1 MDPSP
6 PHSLSAGEVG
16 GGGVNLQP
24 NFQKGE
30 RGLTGPQLFEGGCQE
45 RGGDFFQ
52 DEGCKFSIKNKLKCE
67 IFNDKK
73 SL

>member
-6 PHSLSAGEVG
+6 PPTPFLLGRWE

-30 RGLTGPQLFEGGCQE
+30 RGLTGPQLFEGGC
-45 RGGDFFQ
+45 
-52 DEGCKFSIKNKLKCE
+52 
-67 IFNDKK
+67 
-73 SL
+73 